1 MSHKSGFAG
10 PVTIAV
16 VGMVV
21 LVPLLYI
28 LSAGPAIKLMSRGY
42 ISESAL
48 MSVYFPLEYVS
59 ENCAPLGEGIGWY
72 LDLFRPADAFE
83 VHPDFDVIYQAVPPG
98 GATSRGNHPA
108 ASTGLLTAPPRK
120 VGRESSREPREWTNR
135 PKRHGAARNDGLADC
150 WGDEAEA
157 NKVS

>member
-1 MSHKSGFAG
+1 MSNKDGFAG

-16 VGMVV
+16 VGMLV

-83 VHPDFDVIYQAVPPG
+83 VQTDINVIHQAVQPV
-98 GATSRGNHPA
+98 GATTRQPPPA
-108 ASTGLLTAPPRK
+108 Y
-120 VGRESSREPREWTNR
+120 
-135 PKRHGAARNDGLADC
+135 
-150 WGDEAEA
+150 
-157 NKVS
+157 